1 MSLARALHSA
11 PPSTLS
17 DSRTFTCPSSAHS
30 SPTPRIP
37 LLHPVR
43 LPMVERFSQDLLD
56 LRDLDSFEECSW
68 VLGLVVKAPN
78 GLVIKVGSGFG
89 EE

>member
-1 MSLARALHSA
+1 
-11 PPSTLS
+11 
-17 DSRTFTCPSSAHS
+17 
-30 SPTPRIP
+30 
-37 LLHPVR
+37 
-43 LPMVERFSQDLLD
+43 MVERFSQDLLD

-78 GLVIKVGSGFG
+78 GLVIKAGSGFG